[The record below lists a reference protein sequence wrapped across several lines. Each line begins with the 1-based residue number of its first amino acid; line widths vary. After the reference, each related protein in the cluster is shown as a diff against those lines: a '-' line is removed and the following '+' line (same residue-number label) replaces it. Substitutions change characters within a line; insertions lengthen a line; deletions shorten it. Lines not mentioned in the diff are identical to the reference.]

1 MNWDKN
7 IRTNKREKMKDVELW
22 YMNSS
27 KANSWENA
35 DDEEIVV
42 GEIRN
47 LHIQSICQMQF
58 LLFLL
63 RSCWGRALQGLMV
76 FR

>member
-7 IRTNKREKMKDVELW
+7 IRTNKRERMKDVELW

-58 LLFLL
+58 SLFLL